1 MGFVYLRINK
11 NGESQKIKVM
21 KKAMMFDLKK
31 VNYLMVKG
39 VKTKVEDAEVFQFKG
54 KQNRLDVI
62 VSKTGEILMS
72 KCANEMFVSI
82 VMNFC
87 QESGLLEA
95 SLEAQHG
102 GKENL
107 LKYLATAK

>member
-1 MGFVYLRINK
+1 M
-11 NGESQKIKVM
+11 E
-21 KKAMMFDLKK
+21 KAMMFDLKK

-39 VKTKVEDAEVFQFKG
+39 VKTKVEDAEIFQFKG

-95 SLEAQHG
+95 SLEYQHG
-102 GKENL
+102 GRENL
-107 LKYLATAK
+107 LKYLDTKS